1 MVYGFEIVIVCL
13 NIFLMLN
20 IVAGSEASVDTAS
33 VQSQPSPWAQSLPS
47 PAPCPA
53 PELPARQRRV
63 KQPAPRRIADPA
75 LEPRLREQLF
85 AMKPS
90 RGQAGYRRK
99 IRGYRRRCR
108 GPGQEIRINVFT
120 MRLEINCAG
129 GAGPHTR
136 RRPRQLDGKVRAARL
151 ADLVSRLTQLK
162 NRVHVPIAAW
172 KQVQT
177 SVFKILHF
185 HQFLMLYTPGPH
197 RPD

>member
-1 MVYGFEIVIVCL
+1 M
-13 NIFLMLN
+13 
-20 IVAGSEASVDTAS
+20 DTAS

-53 PELPARQRRV
+53 PELPARHRRV
-63 KQPAPRRIADPA
+63 KQAKPRRIADPA
-75 LEPRLREQLF
+75 QEPRLREQLF

-177 SVFKILHF
+177 PLYKMLHYPVFFLVAYILARSTCNAVYPRAA
-185 HQFLMLYTPGPH
+185 LT
-197 RPD
+197 